1 MILNPRH
8 ALALPLLALTALAPA
23 AEKPRIEVE
32 EWTMSNGMKWLLYE
46 RHEAPTVATG
56 WVARVGSANER
67 PGITGIS
74 HFFEHMMFKG
84 TNVIGTRD
92 IAKDLKLIDEQEQVR
107 NDMRD
112 EMAKMRESLRRG
124 EIASLDDPA
133 AKTARYKEL
142 EAKFDALVLQQR
154 ENIIKDQMDQ
164 IYTKNGGEFLNA
176 TTNEDSTI
184 YFMRLPK
191 ECVDL

>member
-1 MILNPRH
+1 MILTPKEMFMMLNPRRVALSFSLA
-8 ALALPLLALTALAPA
+8 ALASLSPA

-46 RHEAPTVATG
+46 RHDAPTIATG

-84 TNVIGTRD
+84 TNVIGTKD

-107 NDMRD
+107 TEMRKEMSIMRD
-112 EMAKMRESLRRG
+112 RLRKG
-124 EIASLDDPA
+124 EIAAMEDPD
-133 AKTARYKEL
+133 AKTARYKE
-142 EAKFDALVLQQR
+142 
-154 ENIIKDQMDQ
+154 
-164 IYTKNGGEFLNA
+164 
-176 TTNEDSTI
+176 
-184 YFMRLPK
+184 
-191 ECVDL
+191 